1 MPDTSPTAPRRPSA
15 PSGPQG
21 DPLTFDLEESPDP
34 PPNPNAPRPAAEAT
48 PGQLLST
55 DAAELVVVANRL
67 PVARKQTDEGTVWKA
82 SPGGLV
88 SALEPILS
96 ERGGSW
102 IGWPGFSGAAPAP
115 FQHEQIHCHPVS
127 LTQEETESFY
137 LGFSNGTL
145 WPLYH
150 DAVRYPSFKR
160 QWWWPY
166 VEVNQRFAREAVEA
180 LPQESATLW
189 IHDYQLQL
197 VPGMVRDRRPDARI
211 GFFLHIPFPPVELF
225 AQLPWRKQ
233 ILRGLLGADLVG
245 FQTKLG
251 AQNFS
256 RAARRFAGA
265 KGTDRLLE
273 FEGRQIRVEA
283 FPISIDYERYEGLS
297 REERI
302 QSEAERW
309 KRDLGQGRKIFLGVD
324 RLDYTKGI
332 DVRLDAFEALLEGH
346 PEMAEHVTF
355 VQIAVP
361 SRELVPEYA
370 RIRDRVEQKVSR
382 INGQYG
388 DPPRPPVQYLYRSVS
403 AEDLVALYMAADVMA
418 VTPLRDGM
426 NLVAKEYVASRP
438 NGDGVLVL
446 SEFAGAAKELRSAL
460 QVNPHDVDGIALAFE
475 HALEMSPAE
484 QRRRMSE
491 MQRAVHRRNVFEW
504 ARSFLRELEQ

>member
-1 MPDTSPTAPRRPSA
+1 
-15 PSGPQG
+15 
-21 DPLTFDLEESPDP
+21 
-34 PPNPNAPRPAAEAT
+34 
-48 PGQLLST
+48 LST
-55 DAAELVVVANRL
+55 DTAELVVVANRL
-67 PVARKQTDEGTVWKA
+67 PVARKPTDAGPVWQT

-88 SALEPILS
+88 SALGPILS
-96 ERGGSW
+96 ERGGRW
-102 IGWPGFSGAAPAP
+102 VGWPGFSGAAPAP
-115 FQHEQIHCHPVS
+115 FEHDQIQCFPVGLSHEEV
-127 LTQEETESFY
+127 ESFY

-166 VEVNQRFAREAVEA
+166 VEVNQRFARETVEA
-180 LPQESATLW
+180 LPKQDATLW

-197 VPGMVRDRRPDARI
+197 VPGMVRDRHPDARI

-256 RAARRFAGA
+256 RAARRYAGA

-273 FEGRQIRVEA
+273 FEGRKIRVEA
-283 FPISIDYERYEGLS
+283 FPISIDYEHYERLS
-297 REERI
+297 RQADI
-302 QSEAERW
+302 AAEAERLV
-309 KRDLGQGRKIFLGVD
+309 RDLGQGRKIFLGVD

-332 DVRLDAFEALLEGH
+332 DVRLDAFEALLESH
-346 PEMAEHVTF
+346 PEMADHVTF
-355 VQIAVP
+355 VQVAVP

-388 DPPRPPVQYLYRSVS
+388 DPSRPPVQYLYRSV
-403 AEDLVALYMAADVMA
+403 APEDLVSLYMAADVMA

-438 NGDGVLVL
+438 EGDGVLVL

-504 ARSFLRELEQ
+504 ARTFLRELEQ